1 MQTKKGV
8 DSMNIRTDL
17 AVESREMHLENNN
30 VSTLE
35 GTEVSEEG
43 PVTRVKILTPQA
55 AQLLNKEIGNYITI
69 DVPRETFDTQEGY
82 EELCKVTATELKN
95 IIHLKKEDTVLVV
108 GLGNRNITPDSLG
121 PAVTDGLLVSRH
133 LLAYMP
139 DEIDERLVPLC
150 ALSPG
155 VLGITGIETSEIIKG
170 VTEKVRPSLIIAVDA
185 LCSRKMERINTT
197 IQISDTGI
205 IPGGGVGNKRHAIT
219 NETMGVPVISM
230 GVPTVVDA
238 GTIASDVID
247 LLLKGMEAQASP
259 QLYKVLKT
267 VDNFDKVSLISEV
280 LTPGEFIVTPK
291 EIDTD
296 IKNISSV
303 IANGINIAVHE
314 GIGLSDIDRYV

>member
-1 MQTKKGV
+1 
-8 DSMNIRTDL
+8 MNIRTDL

-30 VSTLE
+30 VTSLE
-35 GTEVSEEG
+35 GTEIQEEG
-43 PVTRVKILTPQA
+43 PVTRVKILTNKA
-55 AQLLNKEIGNYITI
+55 ATLLNKEIGNYITI
-69 DVPRETFDTQEGY
+69 DVPRDTFDTQEGY
-82 EELCKVTATELKN
+82 EELCKITATELKN
-95 IIHLKKEDTVLVV
+95 LIHLKKDDTVLVV

-121 PAVTDGLLVSRH
+121 PQVTDGLLVSRH
-133 LLAYMP
+133 LIAYMP
-139 DEIDERLVPLC
+139 EEIDERLVPLC
-150 ALSPG
+150 AISPG

-205 IPGGGVGNKRHAIT
+205 IPGGGIGNKRNAI
-219 NETMGVPVISM
+219 NKETMGVPVISM

-247 LLLKGMEAQASP
+247 LLLKGMTSQASP

-267 VDNFDKVSLISEV
+267 VEDFDKVSLISEV

-314 GIGLSDIDRYV
+314 GIGLDDIDRYI

>member
-1 MQTKKGV
+1 
-8 DSMNIRTDL
+8 MNIRTDL

-30 VSTLE
+30 VTSLE
-35 GTEVSEEG
+35 GTEIQEDG
-43 PVTRVKILTPQA
+43 PVTRVKILTNKA
-55 AQLLNKEIGNYITI
+55 ATLLNKEIGNYITI
-69 DVPRETFDTQEGY
+69 DVPRDTFDTQEGY
-82 EELCKVTATELKN
+82 EELCKITATELKN
-95 IIHLKKEDTVLVV
+95 LIHLKKEDTVLVV

-121 PAVTDGLLVSRH
+121 PQVTDGLLVSRH
-133 LLAYMP
+133 LIAYMP
-139 DEIDERLVPLC
+139 EEIDERLVPLC
-150 ALSPG
+150 AISPG

-205 IPGGGVGNKRHAIT
+205 IPGGGIGNKRNAI
-219 NETMGVPVISM
+219 NKETMGVPVISM

-247 LLLKGMEAQASP
+247 LLLKGMSSQASP

-267 VDNFDKVSLISEV
+267 VEDFDKVSLISEV

-303 IANGINIAVHE
+303 ISNGINIAVHE
-314 GIGLSDIDRYV
+314 GIGLDDIDRYI

>member
-1 MQTKKGV
+1 
-8 DSMNIRTDL
+8 MNIRTDL

-30 VSTLE
+30 VSSLE
-35 GTEVSEEG
+35 GTEIQEDG
-43 PVTRVKILTPQA
+43 PVTRVKILTNKA
-55 AQLLNKEIGNYITI
+55 ATLLNKEIGNYITI
-69 DVPRETFDTQEGY
+69 DVPRDTFDTQEGY
-82 EELCKVTATELKN
+82 EELCKITATELKN
-95 IIHLKKEDTVLVV
+95 LIHLNKEDTVLVV

-121 PAVTDGLLVSRH
+121 PQVTEGPLVSRH
-133 LLAYMP
+133 LIAYMP
-139 DEIDERLVPLC
+139 EEIDQRLVPLC
-150 ALSPG
+150 AISPG

-205 IPGGGVGNKRHAIT
+205 IPGGGIGNKRNAI
-219 NETMGVPVISM
+219 NKETMGVPVISM

-247 LLLKGMEAQASP
+247 LLLKGMSSQASP

-267 VDNFDKVSLISEV
+267 VEDFDKVSLISEV

-303 IANGINIAVHE
+303 IANGINIAIHE
-314 GIGLSDIDRYV
+314 GIGLDDIDRYI

>member
-1 MQTKKGV
+1 
-8 DSMNIRTDL
+8 MNIRTDL

-30 VSTLE
+30 VTSLE
-35 GTEVSEEG
+35 GTEIQEDG
-43 PVTRVKILTPQA
+43 PVTRVKILTNKA
-55 AQLLNKEIGNYITI
+55 ATLLNKEIGNYITI
-69 DVPRETFDTQEGY
+69 DVPRDTFDTQEGY
-82 EELCKVTATELKN
+82 EELCKITATELKN
-95 IIHLKKEDTVLVV
+95 LIHLKKDDTVLVV

-121 PAVTDGLLVSRH
+121 PQVTDGLLVSRH
-133 LLAYMP
+133 LIAYMP
-139 DEIDERLVPLC
+139 EEIDQRLVPLC
-150 ALSPG
+150 AISPG

-205 IPGGGVGNKRHAIT
+205 IPGGGIGNKRNAI
-219 NETMGVPVISM
+219 NKETMGVPVISM

-247 LLLKGMEAQASP
+247 LLLKGMSSQASP

-267 VDNFDKVSLISEV
+267 VEDFDKVSLISEV

-314 GIGLSDIDRYV
+314 GIGLDDIDRYI

>member
-1 MQTKKGV
+1 
-8 DSMNIRTDL
+8 MNIRTDL
-17 AVESREMHLENNN
+17 AVESREIHRKNSNTSSL
-30 VSTLE
+30 S
-35 GTEVSEEG
+35 GTEIQEDG
-43 PVTRVKILTPQA
+43 PVTRVKILTNKA
-55 AQLLNKEIGNYITI
+55 AILLHKEIGTYITI
-69 DVPRETFDTQEGY
+69 DLPKNTFDSQEGY
-82 EELCKVTATELKN
+82 EELCKITATELKN
-95 IIHLKKEDTVLVV
+95 IIHLNKEDTVLVV

-121 PAVTDGLLVSRH
+121 PQVTEGLLVSRH
-133 LLAYMP
+133 LISYMP
-139 DEIDERLVPLC
+139 EEIDNRLVPLC
-150 ALSPG
+150 AISPG

-170 VTEKVRPSLIIAVDA
+170 VVEKIHPALIIAVDA
-185 LCSRKMERINTT
+185 LCSRKMERINAT

-219 NETMGVPVISM
+219 KETMGVPVVSI

-247 LLLKGMEAQASP
+247 LLLESMSSQASP
-259 QLYKVLKT
+259 QLYKILKT
-267 VDNFDKVSLISEV
+267 VDDFDKISLISEV

-314 GIGLSDIDRYV
+314 GIDLSDIDKYV

>member
-1 MQTKKGV
+1 
-8 DSMNIRTDL
+8 MNIRTDL

-30 VSTLE
+30 VSSLE
-35 GTEVSEEG
+35 GTEIQEDG
-43 PVTRVKILTPQA
+43 PVTRVKILTNKA
-55 AQLLNKEIGNYITI
+55 ATLLNKEIGNYITI
-69 DVPRETFDTQEGY
+69 DVPRDTFDTQEGY
-82 EELCKVTATELKN
+82 EELCKITATELKN
-95 IIHLKKEDTVLVV
+95 LIHLNKEDTVLVV

-121 PAVTDGLLVSRH
+121 PQVTEGLLVSRH
-133 LLAYMP
+133 LIAYMP
-139 DEIDERLVPLC
+139 EEIDQRLVPLC
-150 ALSPG
+150 AISPG

-205 IPGGGVGNKRHAIT
+205 IPGGGIGNKRNAI
-219 NETMGVPVISM
+219 NKETMGVPVISM

-247 LLLKGMEAQASP
+247 LLLKGMSSQASP

-267 VDNFDKVSLISEV
+267 VEDFDKVSLISEV

-303 IANGINIAVHE
+303 IANGINIAIHE
-314 GIGLSDIDRYV
+314 GIGLDDIDRYI

>member
-1 MQTKKGV
+1 
-8 DSMNIRTDL
+8 MNIRTDL

-30 VSTLE
+30 VTSLD
-35 GTEVSEEG
+35 GTEVQEDG
-43 PVTRVKILTPQA
+43 PVTRVKILTQEA
-55 AQLLNKEIGNYITI
+55 SELLHKEIGNYITI
-69 DVPRETFDTQEGY
+69 DVPRDTFDTQEGY
-82 EELCKVTATELKN
+82 EELCKITATELKN
-95 IIHLKKEDTVLVV
+95 LIHLKKDDTVLVV

-121 PAVTDGLLVSRH
+121 PQVTEGLLVSRH
-133 LLAYMP
+133 LIAYMP
-139 DEIDERLVPLC
+139 EEIDERLVPLC
-150 ALSPG
+150 AISPG

-205 IPGGGVGNKRHAIT
+205 IPGGGVGNKRHAI
-219 NETMGVPVISM
+219 NKETMGVPVISM

-247 LLLKGMEAQASP
+247 LLLKGMTSQASP

-267 VDNFDKVSLISEV
+267 VDDFDKVSLISEV

-303 IANGINIAVHE
+303 ISNGINIAVHE
-314 GIGLSDIDRYV
+314 GIGLDDIDRYI

>member
-1 MQTKKGV
+1 
-8 DSMNIRTDL
+8 MNIRTDL

-30 VSTLE
+30 VSSLE
-35 GTEVSEEG
+35 GTEIQEDG
-43 PVTRVKILTPQA
+43 PVTRVKILTNKA
-55 AQLLNKEIGNYITI
+55 ATLLNKEIGNYITI
-69 DVPRETFDTQEGY
+69 DVPRDTFDTQEGY
-82 EELCKVTATELKN
+82 EELCKITATELKN
-95 IIHLKKEDTVLVV
+95 LIHLKKEDTVLVV

-121 PAVTDGLLVSRH
+121 PQVTDGLLVSRH
-133 LLAYMP
+133 LITYMP
-139 DEIDERLVPLC
+139 EEVDQRLVPLC
-150 ALSPG
+150 AISPG

-205 IPGGGVGNKRHAIT
+205 IPGGGIGNKRNAI
-219 NETMGVPVISM
+219 NKETMGVPVISM

-247 LLLKGMEAQASP
+247 LLLKGMSSQASP

-267 VDNFDKVSLISEV
+267 VEDFDKVSLISEV

-314 GIGLSDIDRYV
+314 GIGLDDIDRYI

>member
-1 MQTKKGV
+1 
-8 DSMNIRTDL
+8 MNIRTDL

-30 VSTLE
+30 VTSLE
-35 GTEVSEEG
+35 GTEIQEDG
-43 PVTRVKILTPQA
+43 PVTRVKILTNKA
-55 AQLLNKEIGNYITI
+55 ATLLNKEIGNYITI
-69 DVPRETFDTQEGY
+69 DVPRDTFDTQEGY
-82 EELCKVTATELKN
+82 EELCKITATELKN
-95 IIHLKKEDTVLVV
+95 LIHLKKEDTVLVV

-121 PAVTDGLLVSRH
+121 PQVTDGLLVSRH
-133 LLAYMP
+133 LITYMP
-139 DEIDERLVPLC
+139 EEVDQRLVPLC
-150 ALSPG
+150 AISPG

-205 IPGGGVGNKRHAIT
+205 IPGGGIGNKRNAI
-219 NETMGVPVISM
+219 NKETMGVPVISM

-247 LLLKGMEAQASP
+247 LLLKGMSSQASP

-267 VDNFDKVSLISEV
+267 VEDFDKVSLISEV

-314 GIGLSDIDRYV
+314 GIGLDDIDRYI

>member
-1 MQTKKGV
+1 
-8 DSMNIRTDL
+8 MNIRTDL

-30 VSTLE
+30 VTSLE
-35 GTEVSEEG
+35 GTEVQEDG
-43 PVTRVKILTPQA
+43 PVTRVKILTNKA
-55 AQLLNKEIGNYITI
+55 ATLLNKEIGNYITI
-69 DVPRETFDTQEGY
+69 DVPRDTFDTQEGY
-82 EELCKVTATELKN
+82 EELCKITATELKSL
-95 IIHLKKEDTVLVV
+95 IHLKKDDTVLVV

-121 PAVTDGLLVSRH
+121 PQVTEGLLVSRH
-133 LLAYMP
+133 LIAYMP
-139 DEIDERLVPLC
+139 EEIDQRLVPLC
-150 ALSPG
+150 AISPG

-205 IPGGGVGNKRHAIT
+205 IPGGGIGNKRNAI
-219 NETMGVPVISM
+219 NKETMGVPVISM

-247 LLLKGMEAQASP
+247 LLLKGMSSQASP

-267 VDNFDKVSLISEV
+267 VEDFDKVSLISEV

-314 GIGLSDIDRYV
+314 GIGLDDIDKYV

>member
-1 MQTKKGV
+1 
-8 DSMNIRTDL
+8 MNIRTDL

-30 VSTLE
+30 VSSLE
-35 GTEVSEEG
+35 GTEIQEEG
-43 PVTRVKILTPQA
+43 PVTRVKILTNKA
-55 AQLLNKEIGNYITI
+55 ATLLNKEIGNYITI
-69 DVPRETFDTQEGY
+69 DVPRDTFDSQEGY
-82 EELCKVTATELKN
+82 EELCKITATELKN
-95 IIHLKKEDTVLVV
+95 LIHLKKEDTVLVV

-121 PAVTDGLLVSRH
+121 PQVTEGLLVSRH
-133 LLAYMP
+133 LIAYMP
-139 DEIDERLVPLC
+139 EEIDERLVPLC
-150 ALSPG
+150 AISPG

-205 IPGGGVGNKRHAIT
+205 IPGGGIGNKRNAI
-219 NETMGVPVISM
+219 NKETMGVPVISM

-247 LLLKGMEAQASP
+247 LLLKGMSSQASP

-267 VDNFDKVSLISEV
+267 VEDFDKVSLISEV
-280 LTPGEFIVTPK
+280 LTPGKFIVTPK

-314 GIGLSDIDRYV
+314 GIGLDDIDRYI

>member
-1 MQTKKGV
+1 
-8 DSMNIRTDL
+8 MNIRTDL

-30 VSTLE
+30 VSSLE
-35 GTEVSEEG
+35 GTEIQEEG
-43 PVTRVKILTPQA
+43 PVTRVKILTNKA
-55 AQLLNKEIGNYITI
+55 ATLLNKEIGTYITI
-69 DVPRETFDTQEGY
+69 DVPRDTFDTQEGY
-82 EELCKVTATELKN
+82 EELCKITATELKN
-95 IIHLKKEDTVLVV
+95 LIHLKKDDTVLVV

-121 PAVTDGLLVSRH
+121 PQVTEGLLVSRH
-133 LLAYMP
+133 LIAYMP
-139 DEIDERLVPLC
+139 EEIDQRLVPLC
-150 ALSPG
+150 AISPG

-205 IPGGGVGNKRHAIT
+205 IPGGGIGNKRNAI
-219 NETMGVPVISM
+219 NRDTMGIPVISM

-247 LLLKGMEAQASP
+247 LLLKGMSSQASP

-267 VDNFDKVSLISEV
+267 VEDFDKVSLISEV

-314 GIGLSDIDRYV
+314 GIGLDDIDKYV

>member
-1 MQTKKGV
+1 
-8 DSMNIRTDL
+8 MNIRTDL

>member
-1 MQTKKGV
+1 
-8 DSMNIRTDL
+8 MNIRTDL

-30 VSTLE
+30 VTSLE
-35 GTEVSEEG
+35 GTEIQEDG
-43 PVTRVKILTPQA
+43 PVTRVKILTNKA
-55 AQLLNKEIGNYITI
+55 ATLLNKEIGNYITI
-69 DVPRETFDTQEGY
+69 DVPRDTFDTQEGY
-82 EELCKVTATELKN
+82 EELCKITATELKSL
-95 IIHLKKEDTVLVV
+95 IHLKKDDTVLVV

-121 PAVTDGLLVSRH
+121 PQVTEGLLVSRH
-133 LLAYMP
+133 LIAYMP
-139 DEIDERLVPLC
+139 EEIDERLVPLC
-150 ALSPG
+150 AISPG

-205 IPGGGVGNKRHAIT
+205 IPGGGIGNKRNAI
-219 NETMGVPVISM
+219 NKETMGVPVISM

-247 LLLKGMEAQASP
+247 LLLKGMSSQASP

-267 VDNFDKVSLISEV
+267 VEDFDKVSLISEV

-314 GIGLSDIDRYV
+314 GIGLDDIDRYI

>member
-1 MQTKKGV
+1 
-8 DSMNIRTDL
+8 MNIRTDL

-30 VSTLE
+30 VSSLE
-35 GTEVSEEG
+35 GTEIQEDG
-43 PVTRVKILTPQA
+43 PVTRVKILTNKA
-55 AQLLNKEIGNYITI
+55 ATLLNKEIGNYITI
-69 DVPRETFDTQEGY
+69 DVPRDTFDSQEGY
-82 EELCKVTATELKN
+82 EELCKITATELKN
-95 IIHLKKEDTVLVV
+95 LIHLKKDDTVLVV

-121 PAVTDGLLVSRH
+121 PQVTDGLLVSRH
-133 LLAYMP
+133 LIAYMP
-139 DEIDERLVPLC
+139 EEIDERLVPLC
-150 ALSPG
+150 AISPG

-205 IPGGGVGNKRHAIT
+205 IPGGGIGNKRNAI
-219 NETMGVPVISM
+219 NKETMGVPVISM

-247 LLLKGMEAQASP
+247 LLLKCMSSQASP

-267 VDNFDKVSLISEV
+267 VEDFDKVSLISEV

-303 IANGINIAVHE
+303 IANGINIAVHQ
-314 GIGLSDIDRYV
+314 GIGLDDIDRYI